1 MRRCVTLDVRCP
13 MSDVR
18 CPMSDVRCPMSDVR
32 CPMSDVRCPMSDVR
46 CPMSDADAAPSI
58 EFPARVRRIGE
69 RLHFAF
75 RIVARDRDRVR
86 PSSFVV

>member
-1 MRRCVTLDVRCP
+1 
-13 MSDVR
+13 
-18 CPMSDVRCPMSDVR
+18 
-32 CPMSDVRCPMSDVR
+32 
-46 CPMSDADAAPSI
+46 MSDADAAPSI

-75 RIVARDRDRVR
+75 RIVARDRDRVC

>member
-1 MRRCVTLDVRCP
+1 DVRCP

-18 CPMSDVRCPMSDVR
+18 CPMSDVRCPMSDA
-32 CPMSDVRCPMSDVR
+32 
-46 CPMSDADAAPSI
+46 DADAAPSI

>member
-1 MRRCVTLDVRCP
+1 MRRCVTLDVGCR
-13 MSDVR
+13 MSDVG
-18 CPMSDVRCPMSDVR
+18 
-32 CPMSDVRCPMSDVR
+32 
-46 CPMSDADAAPSI
+46 CPMSDAAAAPSI

>member
-1 MRRCVTLDVRCP
+1 
-13 MSDVR
+13 MSDA
-18 CPMSDVRCPMSDVR
+18 
-32 CPMSDVRCPMSDVR
+32 
-46 CPMSDADAAPSI
+46 DADAAPSI

>member
-1 MRRCVTLDVRCP
+1 MTDADAGAMRRCVTLDVGCR
-13 MSDVR
+13 MSDVG
-18 CPMSDVRCPMSDVR
+18 
-32 CPMSDVRCPMSDVR
+32 
-46 CPMSDADAAPSI
+46 CPMSDAAAAPSI